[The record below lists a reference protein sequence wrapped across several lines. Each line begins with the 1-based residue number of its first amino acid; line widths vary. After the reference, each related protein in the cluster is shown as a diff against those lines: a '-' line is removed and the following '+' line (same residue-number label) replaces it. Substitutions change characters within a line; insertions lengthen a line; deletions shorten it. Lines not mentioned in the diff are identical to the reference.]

1 MAINWT
7 LERVEESSST
17 NEDLMSRW
25 RQNLLLEPVARLA
38 IKQTAG
44 KGRLGRSW
52 LSQTG
57 QTLTFSVAYPFQKN
71 ISQLSGLSLACGLA
85 IINGISQASGLSKDA
100 LKNLGLGLK
109 WPNDLLL
116 NKNKLAGMLIEGGQI
131 KAGEPTWLIIG
142 IGINLLPNLDI
153 EKSIGRKMASLS
165 ELGLQNL
172 LDIDFLFLSLIKNL
186 GECIQS
192 FEKNSFAV
200 FKDEWNSWDAFQGQ
214 TCGIYQ
220 NTALQKSGIAQGVDT
235 LGQLLLKTSSGI
247 ETIVSGD
254 LSLKV
259 KA

>member
-52 LSQTG
+52 LSQPG

-71 ISQLSGLSLACGLA
+71 IAELSGLSLACGLA
-85 IINGISQASGLSKDA
+85 IINGISEASGLSKET
-100 LKNLGLGLK
+100 LRNFGLRLK

-116 NKNKLAGMLIEGGQI
+116 HQNKLAGMLIEGGQI
-131 KAGEPTWLIIG
+131 SAGEPTWLIIG

-153 EKSIGRKMASLS
+153 EKLIGRKMASLS
-165 ELGLQNL
+165 ELGLKNN
-172 LDIDFLFLSLIKNL
+172 LDIDLLFLSLIRNL
-186 GECIQS
+186 GESIQL
-192 FEKNSFAV
+192 FEKNSFAD
-200 FKDEWNSWDAFQGQ
+200 FKDEWNSWDAFQNQ
-214 TCGIYQ
+214 VCEIYQ
-220 NTALQKSGIAQGVDT
+220 NTSLQKSGLNQGVDSC
-235 LGQLLLKTSSGI
+235 GQLLLKTATGL
-247 ETIVSGD
+247 ETIISGD
-254 LSLKV
+254 ISLKV